1 MIQPEIAI
9 EALRVG
15 ELDSAWNAAEEGIR
29 VTHDGTSRKFWE
41 YRFVRAEVLR
51 IRGRFEEA
59 LGFLEA
65 TGAPPEQRADL
76 LAAWKMHCGYCLGL
90 LGRYERSKQLLQEA
104 EKEANLLGL
113 PELRCQVLL
122 RQAMIA
128 FLQQDYANSD
138 HIHRIVLDEC
148 GELGDWYIHS
158 AALAGVGKVLMILRE
173 FAEAISWLQ
182 DALKIVE
189 QRQAKYAIAR
199 LWSEIAVCELGLGH
213 PAEALKLFQDAER
226 VNLELGALPN
236 YQVCLANIGN
246 VYFETGDF
254 PTAISHY
261 QRALKLANEI
271 KDPVSIRKWTHNI
284 EIAFAKLT
292 EQAAEAAKKVGEA
305 PARPPT

>member
-15 ELDSAWNAAEEGIR
+15 ELESAWNAAEEGIR
-29 VTHDGTSRKFWE
+29 VTHDDTSREFWE

-51 IRGRFEEA
+51 IRGRFQEA

-104 EKEANLLGL
+104 EREANLLGL

-138 HIHRIVLDEC
+138 HIYRIVLDEC
-148 GELGDWYIHS
+148 RELGDWYIHS
-158 AALAGVGKVLMILRE
+158 AGLAGVGKVLMILRE
-173 FAEAISWLQ
+173 FAEAIPWLR

-189 QRQAKYAIAR
+189 QKQAKYAIAR

-236 YQVCLANIGN
+236 YQVCVANIGN
-246 VYFETGDF
+246 VFYETGDYLK
-254 PTAISHY
+254 AIAHY
-261 QRALKLANEI
+261 ECALKIAREI
-271 KDPVSIRKWTHNI
+271 KDPVSVSKWSHNI
-284 EIAFAKLT
+284 EMAFAKLT
-292 EQAAEAAKKVGEA
+292 DQAKAAAK
-305 PARPPT
+305 